1 MFLKKGD
8 QIMTRHELADA
19 MIRGKS
25 AKNVVESRAY
35 YIYSLE
41 YALDAP
47 VSKPCYA
54 CALGCA
60 LIGKHNGDFSAA
72 EMEFERAG
80 GIQDD
85 VDEAAI
91 FARLLEIP
99 RPLADFVETQH
110 LNGMPIQQIAA
121 WLKSSEG
128 EGDHD

>member
-1 MFLKKGD
+1 
-8 QIMTRHELADA
+8 MTRHELADA
-19 MIRGKS
+19 MIRGK
-25 AKNVVESRAY
+25 AAQNVVESRAY

-60 LIGKHNGDFSAA
+60 LIGKHGGNFHAA
-72 EMEFERAG
+72 EIEFERAG
-80 GIQDD
+80 GIQDS
-85 VDEAAI
+85 VDETAI
-91 FARLLEIP
+91 FAHLLQIP
-99 RPLADFVETQH
+99 RPLADIVETKH

-128 EGDHD
+128 GEA